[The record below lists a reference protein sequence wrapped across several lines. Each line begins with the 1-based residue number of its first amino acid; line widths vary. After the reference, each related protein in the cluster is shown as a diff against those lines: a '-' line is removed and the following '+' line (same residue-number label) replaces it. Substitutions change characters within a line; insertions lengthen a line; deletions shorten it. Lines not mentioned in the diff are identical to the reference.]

1 MRKPD
6 EYAKKISKVFPKSL
20 HLSKST
26 EICTCSL
33 GTIDWLKNFLNFH
46 NSGRQTNLK
55 SIRLTSNRHSTMD
68 DLESEDYTTRNPNE
82 QDLAFCE
89 GENANLRGGGGAAKQ
104 KPN

>member
-1 MRKPD
+1 MH
-6 EYAKKISKVFPKSL
+6 I
-20 HLSKST
+20 
-26 EICTCSL
+26 CSL
-33 GTIDWLKNFLNFH
+33 GKIDWLKNFLNFH

-68 DLESEDYTTRNPNE
+68 DANE
-82 QDLAFCE
+82 QDLAYCE